1 MHHLILASESPRR
14 KEILQNAG
22 FRFQVAPVKVSE
34 LPDKT
39 LNVREQILQI
49 AGRKARA
56 AVESLQKQ
64 FSSPFVVLAADT
76 EVIWEDATL
85 GKPSS
90 PEHAAQT
97 LRRLSGSVHDVVTA
111 VWMIDNPEGNAFSHL
126 ETTKV
131 YFRDLTEQ
139 EILDYVATGEP
150 MDKAG
155 SYGIQGLGGKLVR
168 RIDGDFQN
176 VVGLPMEAVKNLMAA
191 GGWKWTR

>member
-22 FRFQVAPVKVSE
+22 FRFQVAPVNVSE

-56 AVESLQKQ
+56 AVDLLKQ
-64 FSSPFVVLAADT
+64 QRLSPFVVLAADT
-76 EVIWEDATL
+76 EVIWENATL

-90 PEHAAQT
+90 PEHAAET
-97 LRRLSGSVHDVVTA
+97 LRRLSGSVHDVITA
-111 VWMIDNPEGNAFSHL
+111 VWMIDNPEGKALSHI

-131 YFRDLTEQ
+131 HFRKLTDQ
-139 EILDYVATGEP
+139 EILDYVATGDP
-150 MDKAG
+150 MGKAG
-155 SYGIQGLGGKLVR
+155 SYGIQSGGGKLIE
-168 RIDGDFQN
+168 RIEGDFQN
-176 VVGLPMEAVKNLMAA
+176 VVGLPLEAVKKMMAL
-191 GGWKWTR
+191 GGWKWAP